1 MEGMFSEV
9 YPGHPQ
15 EIISNFKKCIL
26 RLSEAYRELSTL
38 GSTLSLRNIKR
49 TISRTLYTE
58 DLEKDQLN

>member
-9 YPGHPQ
+9 YQGHPQ
-15 EIISNFKKCIL
+15 EIRSNFKKRIL
-26 RLSEAYRELSTL
+26 RLSEAYRGLSTL